1 MTQHR
6 TLPVECA
13 QKLDVTVVFHHQDSA
28 FPNNNTIV
36 YQVLFLDSGDVAVNE
51 KKSLCYGTYSLV
63 KAHYHFFLDLVTL
76 VVKNLKSQFL
86 CKLRKI
92 QAPWVHCSF
101 VNHFPDSKVWLEQ
114 IVDTQWD
121 HKPVFVLI
129 VPLVTNFLPR
139 GRC

>member
-51 KKSLCYGTYSLV
+51 KKIPVLWNLFFSEGSLSLLPGFGDLSSQKLEITIPLQTQENSGTMS
-63 KAHYHFFLDLVTL
+63 TL
-76 VVKNLKSQFL
+76 LL
-86 CKLRKI
+86 C
-92 QAPWVHCSF
+92 Q
-101 VNHFPDSKVWLEQ
+101 
-114 IVDTQWD
+114 
-121 HKPVFVLI
+121 
-129 VPLVTNFLPR
+129 PLSRFQSMA
-139 GRC
+139 